1 MPVQPAALML
11 NASTVNNSSRY
22 PIYRSIPDL
31 NVYTSVSSTFTIA
44 MDNIDEFWILY
55 PGYSMSVYYNLYDE
69 ENLPV
74 PTLSIAN
81 ITTDTS
87 SAEIFTYW
95 DNEFGTTPLTID
107 TNNNVASS
115 VLIMYN
121 GKIVSKV
128 YIK

>member
-1 MPVQPAALML
+1 
-11 NASTVNNSSRY
+11 
-22 PIYRSIPDL
+22 
-31 NVYTSVSSTFTIA
+31 